1 MMSLREFQSVEGRNQ
16 ELALVPAGTSEI
28 QSPGPE
34 QSAQPAPAE
43 DSRDEGRAAD
53 KAP

>member
-1 MMSLREFQSVEGRNQ
+1 MSLREFQSVEGRNH
-16 ELALVPAGTSEI
+16 ELGFVPAGTSAI

-34 QSAQPAPAE
+34 QFSQPAPAE
-43 DSRDEGRAAD
+43 ESRDDGRAAD